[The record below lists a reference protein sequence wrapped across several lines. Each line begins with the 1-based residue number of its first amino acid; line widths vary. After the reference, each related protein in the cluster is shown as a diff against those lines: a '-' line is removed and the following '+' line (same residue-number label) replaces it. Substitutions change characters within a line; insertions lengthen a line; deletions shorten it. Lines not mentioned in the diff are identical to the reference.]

1 MPSDRHSRPATHDPR
16 PSSRGGRRPGAG
28 APRGNLNALRGG
40 RRSKQFKAV
49 IIALLVVPETRRVLL
64 HFSRMEQRRRDQLAD
79 AVNNYA
85 RLLRLPS
92 RERTIKA
99 IRQQQIRAHAQ
110 FSQSNEDQ
118 R

>member
-1 MPSDRHSRPATHDPR
+1 
-16 PSSRGGRRPGAG
+16 
-28 APRGNLNALRGG
+28 LNALRSGA
-40 RRSKQFKAV
+40 RSKQVKAV
-49 IIALLVVPETRRVLL
+49 LIALLTVPETRRVLL

-85 RLLRLPS
+85 RLLQLPS

-99 IRQQQIRAHAQ
+99 IQRQQIRAHAQ

-118 R
+118 RCLS